1 MVIIITTH
9 TTAYW
14 TGGGGG
20 ELALPGWYPYRIFSL
35 IPHYGYLLISI
46 KEQVTAPK

>member
-14 TGGGGG
+14 TGGGAG
-20 ELALPGWYPYRIFSL
+20 ESLPCQDGTHTEYFLEFRIMDT
-35 IPHYGYLLISI
+35 YLF
-46 KEQVTAPK
+46 Q